1 MRARGRT
8 GLALAG
14 LGAVLLLG
22 ATAEAKDRKSKAPA
36 IDAALAK
43 EFDEAISGATGG
55 KSFWG
60 TILAAKKGQIVFV
73 KGYGFADYE
82 RKPNTPESLFEIA
95 SATKQV
101 TATAILRLEQQKKLK
116 TTDSL
121 DRFWKDVPKGK
132 KKVTV
137 QHLLNHTSGL
147 DPTLGVPYA
156 WPGSRDVY
164 VRQMLEKPLVEEP
177 GKKFSYSNVGY
188 ALLAAVVEE
197 VTGGTFE
204 DYVRKELFARAGLE
218 DTGFIGDE
226 RLVKSEHVTARR
238 CEDCRPD
245 MTAAKW
251 SYGWGYRGMGGVVT
265 TALDLHLWDRALRG
279 KDILGEPAKAKLYET
294 ALDGYACGWLV
305 GQDPHGRK
313 AHHSGSVAGYVCQVT
328 RWLDT
333 DALVVILTSGQPN
346 LGAIETAVAS
356 VLFR

>member
-8 GLALAG
+8 GLSLAG
-14 LGAVLLLG
+14 LGVVLLLG
-22 ATAEAKDRKSKAPA
+22 ATAEAKDRKSKVPA

-43 EFDEAISGATGG
+43 EFDEAISNATAG
-55 KSFWG
+55 KPFWG
-60 TILAAKKGQIVFV
+60 TILAARKGQVVFV
-73 KGYGFADYE
+73 RGYGFADYE

-95 SATKQV
+95 SASKQV

-121 DRFWKDVPKGK
+121 GRFWKDVPKDK
-132 KKVTV
+132 RKVTV

-156 WPGSRDVY
+156 WPGSRDAY
-164 VRQMLEKPLVEEP
+164 VKQMLEKPLVEEP
-177 GKKFSYSNVGY
+177 GKKYSYSNVGY

-197 VTGGTFE
+197 TTGGTFE
-204 DYVRKELFARAGLE
+204 DYVRQELFARAGLE

-238 CEDCRPD
+238 CSECRPEWS
-245 MTAAKW
+245 AARW
-251 SYGWGYRGMGGVVT
+251 MYGWGYRGMGGVVT

-279 KDILGEPAKAKLYET
+279 KEILGEPAKAKLYQPALET
-294 ALDGYACGWLV
+294 YACGWKV
-305 GQDPHGRK
+305 ERDGHGLK
-313 AHHSGSVAGYVCQVT
+313 AHHSGGVMGYVCQVT

-333 DALVVILTSGQPN
+333 DALVVILTSGEPN
-346 LGAIETAVAS
+346 LRGIETAVAN